1 MQTFHVGYPKS
12 GSTTIQDLLKAD
24 DSIDFLGKPYRDHE
38 AEYHVREHLSFG
50 DLRQL
55 PAATLDDMR
64 RRLCDGQ
71 PIISDEILS
80 GVGLAH
86 GIAANSLL
94 QIVDN
99 IEMLTEGDFVAYV
112 VFRQPDA
119 FIRSYYNQLVR
130 MGARMTFDQ
139 FCSLVLLRPHHWVYR
154 SLDYGAILRSRPC
167 REGKLKPVLFE
178 TLFKDGGLDDFMRA
192 AFGMAR
198 LPEVPTDQRSNR
210 SETDSAAD
218 YAAPRLP
225 LNPASS
231 IELQVTQP
239 SVQEYEWLDRLQ
251 PDVREHHRSVW
262 SFQHGEL
269 QDTMSEY
276 LATLTQARAR
286 FGSHAGKRPATPMLR
301 RLLDAI
307 AQTNRGV
314 AEAFPELDFARHNYF
329 G

>member
-1 MQTFHVGYPKS
+1 
-12 GSTTIQDLLKAD
+12 
-24 DSIDFLGKPYRDHE
+24 
-38 AEYHVREHLSFG
+38 
-50 DLRQL
+50 
-55 PAATLDDMR
+55 MR

-178 TLFKDGGLDDFMRA
+178 TLFKDGGLGDFMRA

-225 LNPASS
+225 LQPASW
-231 IELQVTQP
+231 IELTVTQP
-239 SVQEYEWLDRLQ
+239 SYQEYQWLDRLPPEERDAHQ
-251 PDVREHHRSVW
+251 AVWTFQRSEADAIRREY
-262 SFQHGEL
+262 GEIL
-269 QDTMSEY
+269 ID
-276 LATLTQARAR
+276 ARAR
-286 FGSHAGKRPATPMLR
+286 MGRHAGKRPATPMLR